1 MKAFSGSLSLLLRM
15 ATYVRKSKLF
25 KFSLFLILIIV
36 FLEIFLRIN
45 YREQL
50 KTRINPEI
58 FRPDSL
64 YSVRYIPNSKSLI
77 SSPGVH
83 YPVSINSHGFIGDE
97 FNRMRMKGVFRIIIV
112 GMSESTPLH
121 MNSDNSYS
129 VLLQKLF
136 QLYGIRAE
144 VINCAIN
151 GGGKNI
157 QNLRLVKNELIY
169 FQPDLILFNAP
180 SSGLFEERQYVYE
193 IYKGYTLNYDPFDAL
208 SRDICIK
215 RVEKIERSWY
225 ITSIYD
231 CSYIV
236 RALCKKYIEIN
247 NPDWN
252 NQEVFLRN
260 KPFEIFLYTYI
271 RKESYFPT
279 ITYSYTYERVI
290 EMINEI
296 KTILSQTN
304 GDIILYNYGNFEN
317 ELKDIYAET
326 GIGYFEL
333 KLNDRFSSL
342 PINSEL
348 EGHMNEIGHSLVAER
363 LFQQIILNDVIQ
375 SKYFNQK

>member
-1 MKAFSGSLSLLLRM
+1 
-15 ATYVRKSKLF
+15 
-25 KFSLFLILIIV
+25 
-36 FLEIFLRIN
+36 
-45 YREQL
+45 
-50 KTRINPEI
+50 
-58 FRPDSL
+58 
-64 YSVRYIPNSKSLI
+64 
-77 SSPGVH
+77 
-83 YPVSINSHGFIGDE
+83 
-97 FNRMRMKGVFRIIIV
+97 
-112 GMSESTPLH
+112 
-121 MNSDNSYS
+121 
-129 VLLQKLF
+129 
-136 QLYGIRAE
+136 
-144 VINCAIN
+144 
-151 GGGKNI
+151 
-157 QNLRLVKNELIY
+157 
-169 FQPDLILFNAP
+169 
-180 SSGLFEERQYVYE
+180 
-193 IYKGYTLNYDPFDAL
+193 LNYDPFDAL

-215 RVEKIERSWY
+215 GVEKIERSWY